1 MSGESVTID
10 EPRTMNGRCPVCGG
24 ALVAGT
30 SLFAVDLGFGV
41 VVVRGVPALVCASC
55 AEAQIEDEPA
65 AKLEEL
71 LARAREQ
78 RTEFAVTHWREAVA

>member
-1 MSGESVTID
+1 MSGKRATVD
-10 EPRTMNGRCPVCGG
+10 EPRSTTGRCPLCGG

-30 SLFAVDLGFGV
+30 TLFAVDLGFGV

-65 AKLEEL
+65 AKVEALV
-71 LARAREQ
+71 ARAREQ